1 VALGN
6 WSDAKAGRRAGRRVG
21 FPRFKARRHD
31 RGRVRFTTGAMRLAP
46 DRRHIFVP
54 VIGRLQSKENTRRL
68 ERLLA
73 KGRARILSITLTEHG
88 GRLYVSVATIVAQ
101 APRMPNQP
109 WARCGIDLG
118 IGQEWAVIAHDD
130 DTIERIAHPASW
142 AAVQQQR
149 RRIARQ
155 LSRRVIGSRGHRQAN
170 AKLAALDR
178 RAVNLRRES
187 IHTLTTS
194 LARRYGTVVVE
205 DLDIAAMGRRAFRRS
220 LYQAGLGRVRPML
233 AYRCA
238 WGGGEL
244 VVADGGSRP
253 PNPTGTVGVTETD
266 VSELVERHLV
276 GGEPVEMLRIGPED
290 FCG

>member
-1 VALGN
+1 
-6 WSDAKAGRRAGRRVG
+6 
-21 FPRFKARRHD
+21 
-31 RGRVRFTTGAMRLAP
+31 
-46 DRRHIFVP
+46 
-54 VIGRLQSKENTRRL
+54 
-68 ERLLA
+68 
-73 KGRARILSITLTEHG
+73 
-88 GRLYVSVATIVAQ
+88 
-101 APRMPNQP
+101 MPSQP

-118 IGQEWAVIAHDD
+118 IGQERAVIAHDD

-194 LARRYGTVVVE
+194 LARRYGTVVIE

-220 LYQAGLGRVRPML
+220 LYQAELGRVRPTL

-238 WGGGEL
+238 WGGGGAGGGRPVVRVLQIPL
-244 VVADGGSRP
+244 VRRGSPRP
-253 PNPTGTVGVTETD
+253 TSPSWSSATWSAASRSKCSV
-266 VSELVERHLV
+266 
-276 GGEPVEMLRIGPED
+276 
-290 FCG
+290 